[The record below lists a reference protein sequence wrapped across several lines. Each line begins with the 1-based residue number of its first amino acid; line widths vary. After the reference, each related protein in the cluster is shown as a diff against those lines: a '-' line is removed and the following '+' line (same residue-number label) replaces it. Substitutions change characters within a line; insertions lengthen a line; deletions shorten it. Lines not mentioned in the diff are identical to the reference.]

1 MFGSFD
7 HFAVTFVAAAAAAA
21 AGGNWD

>member
-21 AGGNWD
+21 GGIMD

>member
-21 AGGNWD
+21 GGNWD

>member
-1 MFGSFD
+1 MFGSFA
-7 HFAVTFVAAAAAAA
+7 HVGFNFVAAAAAA